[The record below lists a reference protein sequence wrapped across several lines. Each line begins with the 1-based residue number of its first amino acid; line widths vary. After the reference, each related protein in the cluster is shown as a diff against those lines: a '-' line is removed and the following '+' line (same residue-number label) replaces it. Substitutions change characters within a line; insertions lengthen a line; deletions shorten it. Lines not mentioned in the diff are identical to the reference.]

1 MATREQI
8 TAEDRR
14 GLDGQGLASDIGLT
28 SEEIQWRKEFTGFDS
43 ADERRLQDMEAT
55 MEGRMDPMV
64 EEFYER
70 LTDHQRTTE
79 IFGRS
84 TKGID
89 QLKKTQ
95 RGYLEDLFEGSYDKE
110 YFETRARIGKIHDML
125 DLGPEVYL
133 GAYSTYYGHTIEA
146 IADEAVDST
155 DSKREAVDHVV
166 EHAMSLLKL
175 LNLDQ
180 QVAMDT
186 YIDAYNQEVQETV
199 AEQEQLMSSVEEE
212 LEEPTEELRQSAE
225 SVADSIEEVSNYVGE
240 QTDAMDEVSSE
251 VADMSATVEEIA
263 STASGVARTSEHTED
278 LATDGRESAE
288 EAIDGMTAIDDAV
301 DDAVDDVNDLRRR
314 MSDIG
319 EIVDII
325 DGVAEQTNLLAL
337 NASIEAAHA
346 GEAGDGFA
354 VVASEI
360 KELAGESKSNAERIE
375 KTVLQIQADTEDTVD
390 SLETVT
396 ERVRTGIE
404 QVEQTK
410 SNLDDIVE
418 AVREAVE
425 GITEVSNA
433 TDDQASST
441 EEVATMVDRTVDEL
455 EQMSEEL
462 DRVAAANQEQTARIA
477 SIAETA
483 EQLTD

>member
-8 TAEDRR
+8 TAQDRNR
-14 GLDGQGLASDIGLT
+14 LDGGTLASDIGLT
-28 SEEIQWRKEFTGFDS
+28 NEEIQWRKEFTGLDS
-43 ADERRLQDMEAT
+43 ADEERLERMEAT
-55 MEGRMDPMV
+55 MEDHLDPMV

-84 TKGID
+84 TKGIE
-89 QLKKTQ
+89 QLKRTQ
-95 RGYLEDLFEGSYDKE
+95 RRYLEDIFQGSYGLE
-110 YFETRARIGKIHDML
+110 YFESRARIGKIHDML

-133 GAYSTYYGHTIEA
+133 GAYSSYYGHTMDVV
-146 IADEAVDST
+146 ADEAVEKT

-175 LNLDQ
+175 FNLDQ

-186 YIDAYNQEVQETV
+186 YIHAYNEQVQETV
-199 AEQEQLMSSVEEE
+199 EEQEELMKSVEED
-212 LEEPTEELRQSAE
+212 LEEPTDDLRQSAE
-225 SVADSIEEVSNYVGE
+225 NVAESVEEVSNYVGE

-251 VADMSATVEEIA
+251 IADMSATVEEIA
-263 STASGVARTSEHTED
+263 STASGVASTSERTED

-288 EAIDGMTAIDDAV
+288 EAIEGMNAIDDAV
-301 DDAVDDVNDLRRR
+301 DEVVEDVDDLRQR

-354 VVASEI
+354 IVASEI

-375 KTVLQIQADTEDTVD
+375 ETVQKIQTDTEETVD

-404 QVEQTK
+404 QVERTK

-418 AVREAVE
+418 SVQEAVR
-425 GITEVSNA
+425 GIKEVSDA

-441 EEVATMVDRTVDEL
+441 EEVASMVDRTVAEL
-455 EQMSEEL
+455 ERMSEEL
-462 DRVAAANQEQTARIA
+462 DQVAAANQEQTARIA

-483 EQLTD
+483 GQLTE